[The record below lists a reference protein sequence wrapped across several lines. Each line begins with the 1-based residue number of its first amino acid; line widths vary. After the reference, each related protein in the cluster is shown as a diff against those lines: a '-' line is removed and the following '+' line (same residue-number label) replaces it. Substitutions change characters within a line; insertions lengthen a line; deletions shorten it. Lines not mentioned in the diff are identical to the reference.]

1 MKNKKDK
8 TNRVKS
14 ILYYFSSVCFYIA
27 SIFDFV
33 NKSSSMAVVHL
44 CLVSTFLCLGRVYLN
59 KDKEKINSS
68 SSTKPSVESIISNII
83 V

>member
-8 TNRVKS
+8 TNRVES
-14 ILYYFSSVCFYIA
+14 ILYYFSSVCLYIA

-44 CLVSTFLCLGRVYLN
+44 CLGSTFLCLGCVYLN
-59 KDKEKINSS
+59 RDKEKD
-68 SSTKPSVESIISNII
+68 K
-83 V
+83 

>member
-8 TNRVKS
+8 TNRVES

-27 SIFDFV
+27 SILDFV

-44 CLVSTFLCLGRVYLN
+44 CLGSTFLCLGCICLN
-59 KDKEKINSS
+59 KEKDK
-68 SSTKPSVESIISNII
+68 
-83 V
+83 

>member
-33 NKSSSMAVVHL
+33 NKSGSMAVVHL
-44 CLVSTFLCLGRVYLN
+44 CLGSTF
-59 KDKEKINSS
+59 
-68 SSTKPSVESIISNII
+68 
-83 V
+83 